1 MRQHPF
7 LVQKLFIDRQGRERV
22 IRVETELVSN
32 QPAQS
37 KDSGFLYSIEL
48 SPKIGVCGQI
58 GHGQLR
64 TLEVS
69 AQRENTQMNFG
80 SAELARGQSVEA
92 ELNGITA
99 DEFLSQIGGARFRCF
114 SGRRQRLLASSF
126 VIDNPNVSPGE
137 LRIVRLSL
145 GEDEIDPAA
154 DSKFVPIVQGK
165 ELGRLQFPLRRHSW
179 PGIRFRQLAREKIS
193 QRKGITPAGAPPI
206 GHDSAGDGTKVDNRF
221 SKSLRS
227 ASNPFAH
234 LVAGWKID
242 KSVLFF
248 RSGDVSEPIVHPGS
262 SGCVP
267 LIQVRLLV
275 FDAEIFF
282 QPD

>member
-7 LVQKLFIDRQGRERV
+7 LIQKLFIERQRRERI
-22 IRVETELVSN
+22 IRIKTELVSN

-99 DEFLSQIGGARFRCF
+99 DEFFSQIGGARFRCF
-114 SGRRQRLLASSF
+114 SGRREGLLASSL
-126 VIDNPNVSPGE
+126 VINNPNVSPGE

-145 GEDEIDPAA
+145 GEGEIDAGGA
-154 DSKFVPIVQGK
+154 WKFV
-165 ELGRLQFPLRRHSW
+165 
-179 PGIRFRQLAREKIS
+179 
-193 QRKGITPAGAPPI
+193 
-206 GHDSAGDGTKVDNRF
+206 
-221 SKSLRS
+221 
-227 ASNPFAH
+227 AH
-234 LVAGWKID
+234 
-242 KSVLFF
+242 
-248 RSGDVSEPIVHPGS
+248 
-262 SGCVP
+262 
-267 LIQVRLLV
+267 VRG
-275 FDAEIFF
+275 E
-282 QPD
+282 